1 MDVRTLT
8 ISMVWKAEIACSKP
22 VEYPYLD
29 EAAWQEGE
37 GPGLFL
43 LIGTTLTRI
52 MYCSAVSKTQD
63 PAPSQRPTADA

>member
-29 EAAWQEGE
+29 EAAWQ
-37 GPGLFL
+37 
-43 LIGTTLTRI
+43 
-52 MYCSAVSKTQD
+52 
-63 PAPSQRPTADA
+63 